1 MTMNNLY
8 GYNLTLCRNNGA
20 SGNFFDDFID
30 HDKNNDNK
38 IDEDYGSYT
47 EELGLAAGLQSKTD
61 VYSDVAIVISGI
73 LFIMS
78 ICFFIMY
85 KKRVRN
91 HY

>member
-1 MTMNNLY
+1 MEMNKLYEDNLI
-8 GYNLTLCRNNGA
+8 LCRNNGA

-30 HDKNNDNK
+30 HDKDNDNK

-47 EELGLAAGLQSKTD
+47 DELGLAAGIQSKTD
-61 VYSDVAIVISGI
+61 VYSDVAVVIAAV

-85 KKRVRN
+85 KKRIRN